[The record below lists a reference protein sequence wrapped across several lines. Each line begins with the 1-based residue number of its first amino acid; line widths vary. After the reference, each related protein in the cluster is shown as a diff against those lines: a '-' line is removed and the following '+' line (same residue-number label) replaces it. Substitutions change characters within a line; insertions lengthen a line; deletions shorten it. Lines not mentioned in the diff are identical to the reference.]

1 MHLPAFTGRARGA
14 TLLVLLLAAGCGA
27 PDPAHEFDLH
37 GAVIRVETD
46 APFAQQETFPARA
59 ETVIAVALA
68 YWGGSW
74 NDLRGRTVTVSAG
87 PYVACK
93 GTARAS
99 GCFDGHI
106 RVASWD
112 PGVGTVR
119 CLEQTV
125 LVHEIGHAVLG
136 DAMHTDRRWMELE
149 PVAEEL
155 AGGVGW
161 GPDGASTCAISVNV
175 WRHPLDAP

>member
-1 MHLPAFTGRARGA
+1 MRLPPSIGRARRL
-14 TLLVLLLAAGCGA
+14 TPLVLLLAAGCGA
-27 PDPAHEFDLH
+27 PDPAREFILH
-37 GAVIRVETD
+37 GALIRVETD
-46 APFAQQETFPARA
+46 APFAQQEEFPARA
-59 ETVIAVALA
+59 ETVIAVSLA

-74 NDLRGRTVTVSAG
+74 DDLRGRSITLSAG
-87 PYVACK
+87 PYVTCT

-136 DAMHTDRRWMELE
+136 DALHSDRRWMELG
-149 PVAEEL
+149 PVAKEL
-155 AGGVGW
+155 SGGVGW
-161 GPDGASTCAISVNV
+161 GPDGASTCVVSVDV
-175 WRHPLDAP
+175 WRHPLDEP